1 MSDKHEKPWYTQL
14 PAKLAA
20 VVVFLVAV
28 TTLVGNVLD
37 LVDERAGAPAA
48 ASPTRPA
55 AAEAS
60 APPAEQTRRLR
71 LERIAVQHDGS
82 PGTTDWRFTVEVD
95 GDPLFA
101 FQQEAL
107 DEQGGRNVAVPEEA
121 EGVVRLASGRRATV
135 VVKGWRGSWFKF
147 GGEPDAVGRGLL
159 SANGALAPVRV
170 RAATDDGGDFVFHFS
185 ADRDDAR

>member
-1 MSDKHEKPWYTQL
+1 MNDKHDKPWYTQL

-37 LVDERAGAPAA
+37 LVHDRDGGPAASSPARPAYAPAN
-48 ASPTRPA
+48 
-55 AAEAS
+55 

-71 LERIAVQHDGS
+71 LERIAVQRDGS

-107 DEQGGRNVAVPEEA
+107 DEQGGRNVAVPDEA
-121 EGVVRLASGRRATV
+121 EGVVRLPTGRRAAV

-159 SANGALAPVRV
+159 SASGAIAPVRV
-170 RAATDDGGDFVFHFS
+170 QATAGDGGDFVFHFS